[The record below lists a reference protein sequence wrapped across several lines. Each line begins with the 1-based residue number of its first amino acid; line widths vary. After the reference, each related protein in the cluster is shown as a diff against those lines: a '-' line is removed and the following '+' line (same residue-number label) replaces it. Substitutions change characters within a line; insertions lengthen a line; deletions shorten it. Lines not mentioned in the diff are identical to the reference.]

1 MILSNDGC
9 NAYDVKKKKKKR
21 KKERK
26 GINTNGKF
34 I

>member
-1 MILSNDGC
+1 VWIILSNDGC
-9 NAYDVKKKKKKR
+9 NAYDVKNKEE

-26 GINTNGKF
+26 GIDMNGKF